1 WSSLDTEIATVDQT
15 GLVTAVAEGAT
26 SIVATTEDGGF
37 TDSCALTVT
46 AAAVSNVNDPL
57 TKTYTGSVEVSGMG
71 SVYVITAL
79 ATNYTAY
86 MKIGSEVIN
95 STYTVAD
102 NVVTIDTGN
111 ANYGVFV
118 GSLSADRNTLTKT
131 SMSGA
136 YSAAVGSLVM
146 NAAMVLEDAN
156 GTSTAALQSK
166 YLTQYDTG
174 NGAWTASNSADRI
187 EYDTVNKLEGD
198 GAMKM
203 KNGTFGKMRY
213 KSASMPASLGNF
225 VTFGMWFYN
234 DTGAS
239 ISAQMFLYSAGG
251 SPFITL
257 VNSLT
262 IPSNSTWTYYT
273 VGFTSYA
280 VAGWSIILPSAS
292 ATGHPVLDYV
302 TLA

>member
-1 WSSLDTEIATVDQT
+1 
-15 GLVTAVAEGAT
+15 
-26 SIVATTEDGGF
+26 
-37 TDSCALTVT
+37 
-46 AAAVSNVNDPL
+46 
-57 TKTYTGSVEVSGMG
+57 
-71 SVYVITAL
+71 
-79 ATNYTAY
+79 
-86 MKIGSEVIN
+86 
-95 STYTVAD
+95 
-102 NVVTIDTGN
+102 
-111 ANYGVFV
+111 
-118 GSLSADRNTLTKT
+118 
-131 SMSGA
+131 
-136 YSAAVGSLVM
+136 
-146 NAAMVLEDAN
+146 
-156 GTSTAALQSK
+156 
-166 YLTQYDTG
+166 
-174 NGAWTASNSADRI
+174 
-187 EYDTVNKLEGD
+187 
-198 GAMKM
+198 M

-280 VAGWSIILPSAS
+280 VAGWSIVLPSAS

>member
-1 WSSLDTEIATVDQT
+1 
-15 GLVTAVAEGAT
+15 
-26 SIVATTEDGGF
+26 
-37 TDSCALTVT
+37 
-46 AAAVSNVNDPL
+46 
-57 TKTYTGSVEVSGMG
+57 
-71 SVYVITAL
+71 
-79 ATNYTAY
+79 
-86 MKIGSEVIN
+86 
-95 STYTVAD
+95 
-102 NVVTIDTGN
+102 IDTGN

-136 YSAAVGSLVM
+136 YAAAVGSLVM
-146 NAAMVLEDAN
+146 NAASTVLEDAN

-166 YLTQYDTG
+166 YLIQYDGGSGWSTSSS
-174 NGAWTASNSADRI
+174 TDRI

-213 KSASMPASLGNF
+213 KSANMPASLGNF

-239 ISAQMFLYSAGG
+239 ISAQMFIYTANGAS
-251 SPFITL
+251 FYNFTTF
-257 VNSLT
+257 T

-273 VGFTSYA
+273 AGFASYA